1 MKKIH
6 IVIMAIALIGAGTGG
21 SFMLLQPTGDE
32 REPNEP
38 MNEKIK
44 LPEPKYDGNISV
56 EQALLERRS
65 VRAYKDGPLTLN
77 EVSQLLWAAQ
87 GITNSRR
94 MFRTAPSAGAL
105 YPLDVHIV
113 IGDVEEVTNGVYK
126 YRPQQHELVKVRNG
140 NVRDKLAIAALGQT
154 CVGEGAIVIVFSA
167 VYERTTQKYGN
178 RGIRYVHMEAGHAA
192 QNVFLQAV
200 SLNLGMVVVGAFKDD
215 EVRKILNM
223 SDKEQPLYIVPVGRI
238 LIRIRVCGVRPQYWI
253 CITHQRTELNKSSNK
268 R

>member
-6 IVIMAIALIGAGTGG
+6 VVIMVIALIGAGIGV

-32 REPNEP
+32 HEPNEP

-44 LPEPKYDGNISV
+44 LPEPKYDNNTSV

-65 VRAYKDGPLTLN
+65 VREYKDEPLTLN

-94 MFRTAPSAGAL
+94 GFRAAPSAGAL
-105 YPLDVHIV
+105 YPLDVYIV
-113 IGDVEEVTNGVYK
+113 IGDVEGVTNGVYK
-126 YRPQQHELVKVRNG
+126 YKPHQHELVKVRNG
-140 NVRDKLAIAALGQT
+140 NVRNELTIAAHGQT
-154 CVGEGAIVIVFSA
+154 CVGESAIVIVFSA

-200 SLNLGMVVVGAFKDD
+200 SLDLGMVVVGAFKDE

-223 SDKEQPLYIVPVGRI
+223 SDNEQPLYILPVGK
-238 LIRIRVCGVRPQYWI
+238 V
-253 CITHQRTELNKSSNK
+253 
-268 R
+268 